1 MGKKRGEV
9 GVQRILCVNG
19 NGGRENGFGQ
29 VGAWRGNG
37 GTLVR
42 GLLERGFVPGGEFEG
57 VEVINGGEGE
67 EFVQR
72 RYHVVVLEIGQTAEV
87 EDEIGPPAIHGN
99 LKTGSLNVA
108 IAKSEPL
115 ALAT

>member
-1 MGKKRGEV
+1 
-9 GVQRILCVNG
+9 VNG
-19 NGGRENGFGQ
+19 NGGRDKGSGE
-29 VGAWRGNG
+29 VGAWRRNG

-42 GLLERGFVPGGEFEG
+42 RLLERGFVPGREFEG
-57 VEVINGGEGE
+57 IEVIYGGEGE

-72 RYHVVVLEIGQTAEV
+72 WYHVVVLDIGQTADM

-99 LKTGSLNVA
+99 LKTGSLDVA
-108 IAKSEPL
+108 IAKAEPF